1 MLLMLRAHNN
11 NDASREGRSDRSN
24 EKKTSLGVKIKK
36 EYDDITK
43 SYLWTLK
50 KPIRQGSS
58 SHCSRLSRWSKKRST
73 NTSKSRQRK
82 STTLLLLFQTTTT
95 TTTTKEQE
103 EEEEEEEGG

>member
-1 MLLMLRAHNN
+1 MI
-11 NDASREGRSDRSN
+11 GVT

-43 SYLWTLK
+43 SYLWTLRK

-58 SHCSRLSRWSKKRST
+58 SHCSRLSRWSK
-73 NTSKSRQRK
+73 SRQRQ

-95 TTTTKEQE
+95 TTTTTKEE
-103 EEEEEEEGG
+103 EEEEEEEGGG